1 MLSAPRVNT
10 SSAAIYLACLTERRA
25 IADAALRSHPRRDGK
40 RTIETRSGSDVAC
53 CAIEAANIERRL
65 EQCAS
70 HTDAA
75 PPRGPALLRMAI
87 SELSLGEYEE
97 DFINGSSFLWTR

>member
-1 MLSAPRVNT
+1 V
-10 SSAAIYLACLTERRA
+10 
-25 IADAALRSHPRRDGK
+25 
-40 RTIETRSGSDVAC
+40 
-53 CAIEAANIERRL
+53 AANIERRL